1 MPWQATSAR
10 VLLEEETP
18 EGLEARNQREIAQ
31 ARLDWQTRQGNS
43 LTQTLR
49 WQRFYRKHPHS
60 RKSMEQIERELTAR
74 VSVLTEMAEKPARY
88 TSGAA
93 WTRCMERLEDVTAEL
108 GVVRAC
114 LKDGGS

>member
-18 EGLEARNQREIAQ
+18 EGLDARNLREIAQ

-49 WQRFYRKHPHS
+49 WQRFYRKYPHS

-74 VSVLTEMAEKPARY
+74 VSVLTEMAARPARY
-88 TSGAA
+88 TSGPA
-93 WTRCMERLEDVTAEL
+93 WTKCMERLEDVTAEL
-108 GVVRAC
+108 SVVRAC
-114 LKDGGS
+114 LKDGG

>member
-1 MPWQATSAR
+1 MPWKATSAR

-18 EGLEARNQREIAQ
+18 ESMEARNVREIAQ
-31 ARLDWQTRQGNS
+31 ARLNWQTRQGNS

-49 WQRFYRKHPHS
+49 WRRFYLKYPHS
-60 RKSMEQIERELTAR
+60 RKSLEQIERELTGR
-74 VSVLTEMAEKPARY
+74 VSVLEEMTEKPAQY

-114 LKDGGS
+114 LKDGG